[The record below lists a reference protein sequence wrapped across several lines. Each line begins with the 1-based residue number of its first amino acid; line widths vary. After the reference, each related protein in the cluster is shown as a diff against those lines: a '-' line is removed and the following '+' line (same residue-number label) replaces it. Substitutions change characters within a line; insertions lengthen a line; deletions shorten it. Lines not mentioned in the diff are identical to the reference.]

1 LDNILENINDIKD
14 IKKLKVNELE
24 KLSSEIRE
32 FLINSVSKTGGH
44 LASNLGVVEL
54 TLALHYVF
62 NSPEDKL
69 IWDVGHQS
77 YIHKILTGRKDKM
90 DTIRQFEGL
99 SGFPKRSESEHDVF
113 ETGHSSTSIS
123 AALGFV
129 NARDIKGDDYSVVS
143 IIGDGAL
150 TGGMAL
156 EAINNAGR
164 KKSNMIVILNDN
176 EMSISKNVGSIS
188 SYLNRVRTGT
198 AYYTAKRG
206 IETAISKIP
215 GIGNGAVR
223 FIRKTKES
231 LKLFLVNGGM
241 LFEEFGFRYIGP
253 IDGHDIDDLIDVLKR
268 VKKINAPVMVH
279 VHTKKGKGYAPAE
292 EKPDVFHGVGKFDV
306 ETGKSL
312 EKSSISFSKVFGSK
326 MVELGQKNMNL
337 VAITAAMAGGTGL
350 GEFEKRFP
358 DRFIDVGIAEQHGV
372 TLAAGM
378 ASSGMLPVFALYS
391 SFLQRAYDQLVHDV
405 ALQNLHVVICVDRA
419 GIVGRDGETHQG
431 VFDSAFL
438 YHIPNVTVLAPVDAA
453 DMENMLEWAVNEG
466 TGPIVIR
473 YPRGYVDSTLPEN
486 RIEFNNTE
494 ILKEGKDITIV
505 TFGRIVHE
513 ALKASEVLKNDGIE
527 AGVVVLKSIKPLDN
541 ELIIKEGRKTGKVL
555 FVDETV
561 GFGSVGR
568 LLCDFLPENVELK
581 LHTLPDDFIEHGS
594 VDELFEKYEMDGD
607 GIRKNILHW
616 FNDEK

>member
-1 LDNILENINDIKD
+1 MNNILDDINDIKD
-14 IKKLKVNELE
+14 IKKLKINELE
-24 KLSSEIRE
+24 KLSNELRE
-32 FLINSVSKTGGH
+32 FLINTVSKTGGH

-62 NSPEDKL
+62 DSPEDKL
-69 IWDVGHQS
+69 VWDVGHQS
-77 YIHKILTGRKDKM
+77 YVHKILTGRKDRM
-90 DTIRQFEGL
+90 GTIRQFGGL

-129 NARDIKGDDYSVVS
+129 NARDIKGEDYSVVA

-164 KKSNMIVILNDN
+164 NKSNMIVILNDN

-215 GIGNGAVR
+215 LVGNSVVR

-231 LKLFLVNGGM
+231 LKTFLVNGGM

-253 IDGHDIDDLIDVLKR
+253 IDGHSIVDLIDVLER
-268 VKKINAPVMVH
+268 VKKIDAPVMVH
-279 VHTKKGKGYAPAE
+279 VHTKKGKGYLPAE

-306 ETGKSL
+306 KTGKSL
-312 EKSSISFSKVFGSK
+312 DKSSISFSKVFGNK
-326 MVELGQKNMNL
+326 MVDLAGENENL

-350 GEFEKRFP
+350 AEFAIKYP
-358 DRFIDVGIAEQHGV
+358 KRFIDVGIAEQHGV

-378 ASSGMLPVFALYS
+378 ASSGMVPVFALYS
-391 SFLQRAYDQLVHDV
+391 SFMQRAYDQLVHDV
-405 ALQNLHVVICVDRA
+405 ALQNLHVVICIDRA

-438 YHIPNVTVLAPVDAA
+438 YQIPNLTVMAPVDAS

-473 YPRGYVDSTLPEN
+473 YPRGYVDSSLPEK
-486 RIEFNNTE
+486 REAFDNTE
-494 ILKEGKDITIV
+494 IIKEGSDITLV
-505 TFGRIVHE
+505 TYGKLVHD
-513 ALKASEVLKNDGIE
+513 AVKASEILKGEGID
-527 AGVVVLKSIKPLDN
+527 AGVIALKTIKPISRD
-541 ELIIKEGRKTGKVL
+541 LIIEEGRKTGRIL

-561 GFGSVGR
+561 KYGSVGR
-568 LLCDFLPENVELK
+568 LLHDFLPEHVK
-581 LHTLPDDFIEHGS
+581 MRLHTLPDDFIEHGS
-594 VDELFEKYEMDGD
+594 VEELFAKYQLDGQ
-607 GIRKNILHW
+607 GISKVALQWLRN
-616 FNDEK
+616 E

>member
-1 LDNILENINDIKD
+1 LDNILDSINNVED
-14 IKKLKVNELE
+14 IKKLKTNELE

-32 FLINSVSKTGGH
+32 FLIDSVSKTGGH

-62 NSPEDKL
+62 ESPEDKL

-77 YIHKILTGRKDKM
+77 YVHKMLTGRKDKM
-90 DTIRQFEGL
+90 GTIRQFGGL

-164 KKSNMIVILNDN
+164 NKSNLIVILNDN

-198 AYYTAKRG
+198 AYYTAKKG
-206 IETAISKIP
+206 IENVISKIP
-215 GIGNGAVR
+215 GVGNAVVR

-231 LKLFLVNGGM
+231 LKTFLVNGGM

-253 IDGHDIDDLIDVLKR
+253 IDGHNIDDLIDVLER
-268 VKKINAPVMVH
+268 VKKIDAPVMVH
-279 VHTKKGKGYAPAE
+279 VHTKKGKGYLPAE

-306 ETGKSL
+306 KTGESL
-312 EKSSISFSKVFGSK
+312 DKSSISFSKIFGRK
-326 MVELGQKNMNL
+326 MVDLAEKNKNL

-350 GEFEKRFP
+350 SEFEKKFP
-358 DRFIDVGIAEQHGV
+358 NRFIDVGIAEQHGV

-378 ASSGMLPVFALYS
+378 ASNGMVPVFALYS

-405 ALQNLHVVICVDRA
+405 ALQNLHVVICLDRA

-438 YHIPNVTVLAPVDAA
+438 YQIPNITVMAPVDAS

-466 TGPIVIR
+466 KGPIVIR
-473 YPRGYVDSTLPEN
+473 YPRGYVNSSLTEEREN
-486 RIEFNNTE
+486 FENTE
-494 ILKEGKDITIV
+494 ILKKGKDIV
-505 TFGRIVHE
+505 LVAFGRLVHE
-513 ALKASEVLKNDGIE
+513 AMKASVLLKDDGID
-527 AGVVVLKSIKPLDN
+527 AGVIALKTIKP
-541 ELIIKEGRKTGKVL
+541 IKGDFVIEEGIKTGKVL

-561 GFGSVGR
+561 RCGTVGR
-568 LLCDFLPENVELK
+568 LLYDFLPENVEMK

-594 VDELFEKYEMDGD
+594 VEELFEKYEMDGE
-607 GIRKNILHW
+607 GIRKNVLEW
-616 FNDEK
+616 LRDK

>member
-1 LDNILENINDIKD
+1 MNNLLDSINDIKD
-14 IKKLKVNELE
+14 IKKLKINELE
-24 KLSSEIRE
+24 KLSGEIRE
-32 FLINSVSKTGGH
+32 FLINTVSKTGGH

-54 TLALHYVF
+54 TIALHYVF
-62 NSPEDKL
+62 DSPEDKL

-77 YIHKILTGRKDKM
+77 YVHKILTGRKKQM
-90 DTIRQFEGL
+90 DTIRQFGGL

-129 NARDIKGDDYSVVS
+129 NARDIKGEDYSVVS

-215 GIGNGAVR
+215 IVGNSMVR

-231 LKLFLVNGGM
+231 LKTFLVNGGM

-253 IDGHDIDDLIDVLKR
+253 IDGHSIDDLIDVLER
-268 VKKINAPVMVH
+268 VKKIEAPVMVH
-279 VHTKKGKGYAPAE
+279 VHTKKGKGYLPAE
-292 EKPDVFHGVGKFDV
+292 KKPDVFHGVGKFDV
-306 ETGKSL
+306 KTGKSL
-312 EKSSISFSKVFGSK
+312 DKSSISFSKVFGSK
-326 MVELGQKNMNL
+326 MVELAEENKNL

-350 GEFEKRFP
+350 AEFEKKFPKRFV
-358 DRFIDVGIAEQHGV
+358 DVGIAEQHGV

-378 ASSGMLPVFALYS
+378 ASNGMVPVFALYS
-391 SFLQRAYDQLVHDV
+391 SFMQRAYDQLVHDV
-405 ALQNLHVVICVDRA
+405 ALQNLHVVLCIDRA

-438 YHIPNVTVLAPVDAA
+438 YQIPNVTVMSPVDAS
-453 DMENMLEWAVNEG
+453 DLENMLEWAVNEG
-466 TGPIVIR
+466 TGPVVIR
-473 YPRGYVDSTLPEN
+473 YPRGYVDSSLPEK
-486 RIEFNNTE
+486 REGFGNTE
-494 ILKEGKDITIV
+494 ILKEGKDITLV
-505 TFGRIVHE
+505 SFGKLVHD
-513 ALKASEVLKNDGIE
+513 AMRASEMLGKEGIE
-527 AGVVVLKSIKPLDN
+527 AGVVALKTIKPISR
-541 ELIIKEGRKTGKVL
+541 ELIIEEGQKTGKIL

-561 GFGSVGR
+561 KYGSVGR
-568 LLCDFLPENVELK
+568 LLYDFLPDGVELR

-594 VDELFEKYEMDGD
+594 VEELFAKYKLDGE
-607 GIRKNILHW
+607 GISEIVLKWLRNG
-616 FNDEK
+616 

>member
-1 LDNILENINDIKD
+1 MDNILDSINNVED
-14 IKKLKVNELE
+14 IKKLKTNELE

-32 FLINSVSKTGGH
+32 FLIDSVSKTGGH

-62 NSPEDKL
+62 ESPEDKL

-77 YIHKILTGRKDKM
+77 YVHKMLTGRKDKM
-90 DTIRQFEGL
+90 GTIRQFGGL

-164 KKSNMIVILNDN
+164 NKSNLIVILNDN

-198 AYYTAKRG
+198 AYYTAKKG
-206 IETAISKIP
+206 IENVISKIP
-215 GIGNGAVR
+215 GVGNAVVR

-231 LKLFLVNGGM
+231 LKTFLVNGGM

-253 IDGHDIDDLIDVLKR
+253 IDGHNIDDLIDVLER
-268 VKKINAPVMVH
+268 VKKIDAPVMVH
-279 VHTKKGKGYAPAE
+279 VHTKKGKGYLPAE

-306 ETGKSL
+306 KTGESL
-312 EKSSISFSKVFGSK
+312 DKSSISFSKIFGRK
-326 MVELGQKNMNL
+326 MVDLAEKNKNL

-350 GEFEKRFP
+350 SEFEKKFP
-358 DRFIDVGIAEQHGV
+358 NRFIDVGIAEQHGV

-378 ASSGMLPVFALYS
+378 ASNGMVPVFALYS

-405 ALQNLHVVICVDRA
+405 ALQNLHVVICLDRA

-438 YHIPNVTVLAPVDAA
+438 YQIPNITVMAPVDAS

-466 TGPIVIR
+466 KGPIVIR
-473 YPRGYVDSTLPEN
+473 YPRGYVNSSLTEEREN
-486 RIEFNNTE
+486 FENTE
-494 ILKEGKDITIV
+494 ILKKGKDIV
-505 TFGRIVHE
+505 LVAFGRLVHE
-513 ALKASEVLKNDGIE
+513 AMKASVLLKDDGID
-527 AGVVVLKSIKPLDN
+527 AGVIALKTIKP
-541 ELIIKEGRKTGKVL
+541 IKGDFVIEEGIKTGKVL

-561 GFGSVGR
+561 RCGTVGR
-568 LLCDFLPENVELK
+568 LLYDFLPENVEMK

-594 VDELFEKYEMDGD
+594 VEELFEKYEMDGE
-607 GIRKNILHW
+607 GIRKNVLEW
-616 FNDEK
+616 LRDK

>member
-1 LDNILENINDIKD
+1 MNNILDDINDIKD
-14 IKKLKVNELE
+14 IKKLKINELE
-24 KLSSEIRE
+24 KLSNELRE
-32 FLINSVSKTGGH
+32 FLINTVSKTGGH

-62 NSPEDKL
+62 DSPEDKL
-69 IWDVGHQS
+69 VWDVGHQS
-77 YIHKILTGRKDKM
+77 YVHKILTGRKDRM
-90 DTIRQFEGL
+90 GTIRQFGGL

-129 NARDIKGDDYSVVS
+129 NARDIKGEDYSVVA

-164 KKSNMIVILNDN
+164 NKSNMIVILNDN

-215 GIGNGAVR
+215 LVGNSVVR

-231 LKLFLVNGGM
+231 LKTFLVNGGM

-253 IDGHDIDDLIDVLKR
+253 IDGHSIVDLIDVLER
-268 VKKINAPVMVH
+268 VKKIDAPVMVH
-279 VHTKKGKGYAPAE
+279 VHTKKGKGYLPAE

-306 ETGKSL
+306 KTGKSL
-312 EKSSISFSKVFGSK
+312 DKSSISFSKVFGNK
-326 MVELGQKNMNL
+326 MVDLAGENENL

-350 GEFEKRFP
+350 AEFAIKYP
-358 DRFIDVGIAEQHGV
+358 KRFIDVGIAEQHGV

-378 ASSGMLPVFALYS
+378 ASSGMVPVFALYS
-391 SFLQRAYDQLVHDV
+391 SFMQRAYDQLVHDV
-405 ALQNLHVVICVDRA
+405 ALQNLHVVICIDRA

-438 YHIPNVTVLAPVDAA
+438 YQIPNVTVMAPVDAS

-473 YPRGYVDSTLPEN
+473 YPRGYVNSSLPEK
-486 RIEFNNTE
+486 REAFDNTE
-494 ILKEGKDITIV
+494 IIKEGSDITLV
-505 TFGRIVHE
+505 TYGKLVHD
-513 ALKASEVLKNDGIE
+513 AVKASEILKGEGID
-527 AGVVVLKSIKPLDN
+527 AGVIALKTIKPISRD
-541 ELIIKEGRKTGKVL
+541 LIIEEGRKTGRIL

-561 GFGSVGR
+561 KYGSVGR
-568 LLCDFLPENVELK
+568 LLHDFLPEHVK
-581 LHTLPDDFIEHGS
+581 MRLHTLPDDFIEHGS
-594 VDELFEKYEMDGD
+594 VVELFAKYQLDD
-607 GIRKNILHW
+607 QGISKVALQWLRN
-616 FNDEK
+616 E

>member
-1 LDNILENINDIKD
+1 LKNILDNINNVEDIKE
-14 IKKLKVNELE
+14 LKTNELE

-32 FLINSVSKTGGH
+32 FLIDSVSKTGGH

-62 NSPEDKL
+62 DSPKDKL

-77 YIHKILTGRKDKM
+77 YVHKILTGRKDKM
-90 DTIRQFEGL
+90 GTIRQFEGL

-129 NARDIKGDDYSVVS
+129 NARDIKGEDYSVVS

-198 AYYTAKRG
+198 AYYTAKKG
-206 IETAISKIP
+206 IEIVISKIP
-215 GIGNGAVR
+215 FVGNSIVR

-231 LKLFLVNGGM
+231 LKAFLVNGGM

-253 IDGHDIDDLIDVLKR
+253 IDGHNIDDLIDVLER
-268 VKKINAPVMVH
+268 VKKIDAPVIVH
-279 VHTKKGKGYAPAE
+279 VHTKKGKGYLPAE
-292 EKPDVFHGVGKFDV
+292 EKPDVFHGIGKFNV
-306 ETGKSL
+306 KTGKSL
-312 EKSSISFSKVFGSK
+312 DKSSISFSKVFGKK
-326 MVELGQKNMNL
+326 MVDLAEKNKNL

-350 GEFEKRFP
+350 GEFEKKFP

-378 ASSGMLPVFALYS
+378 ASNGMVPVFALYS

-405 ALQNLHVVICVDRA
+405 ALQNLHVVICLDRA

-438 YHIPNVTVLAPVDAA
+438 YQIPNITVMAPIDAA
-453 DMENMLEWAVNEG
+453 DMENMLDWAVNEG
-466 TGPIVIR
+466 KGPIVIR
-473 YPRGYVDSTLPEN
+473 YPRGYVDSNLPKE
-486 RIEFNNTE
+486 RVSFKNTE
-494 ILKEGKDITIV
+494 LLKEGKDITLV
-505 TFGRIVHE
+505 TFGRLVHE
-513 ALKASEVLKNDGIE
+513 AIKASELLKEEGIE
-527 AGVVVLKSIKPLDN
+527 ASVIALKAIKPIDE
-541 ELIIKEGRKTGKVL
+541 ELIIEEVQKTGKVL

-561 GFGSVGR
+561 RYGSVGR
-568 LLCDFLPENVELK
+568 LLYDFIPKNVEMK

-594 VDELFEKYEMDGD
+594 VEELFEKYEMDGE
-607 GIRKNILHW
+607 GIRNNVLEWLK
-616 FNDEK
+616 DK

>member
-1 LDNILENINDIKD
+1 MDNILDSINNVED
-14 IKKLKVNELE
+14 IKKLKTNELE

-32 FLINSVSKTGGH
+32 FLIDSVSKTGGH

-62 NSPEDKL
+62 DSPEDKL

-77 YIHKILTGRKDKM
+77 YVHKMLTGRKDKM
-90 DTIRQFEGL
+90 GTIRQFGGL

-164 KKSNMIVILNDN
+164 NKSNLIVILNDN

-198 AYYTAKRG
+198 AYYTAKKG
-206 IETAISKIP
+206 IETIISKIP
-215 GIGNGAVR
+215 VVGNAVVR

-231 LKLFLVNGGM
+231 LKTFLVNGGM

-253 IDGHDIDDLIDVLKR
+253 IDGHNIDDLIDVLER
-268 VKKINAPVMVH
+268 VKKIDAPVMVH
-279 VHTKKGKGYAPAE
+279 VHTKKGKGYLPAE

-306 ETGKSL
+306 KTGESL
-312 EKSSISFSKVFGSK
+312 DKSSISFSKIFGRK
-326 MVELGQKNMNL
+326 MVDLAEKNKNL

-350 GEFEKRFP
+350 SEFEKKFP

-378 ASSGMLPVFALYS
+378 ASSGMVPVFALYS

-405 ALQNLHVVICVDRA
+405 ALQNLHVVICLDRA

-438 YHIPNVTVLAPVDAA
+438 YQIPNITVMEPIDAS

-466 TGPIVIR
+466 KGPIVIR
-473 YPRGYVDSTLPEN
+473 YPRGYVDSSLTEEREN
-486 RIEFNNTE
+486 FENTE
-494 ILKEGKDITIV
+494 ILKKGEDIV
-505 TFGRIVHE
+505 LVAFGRLVHE
-513 ALKASEVLKNDGIE
+513 AMKASVLLKDDGID
-527 AGVVVLKSIKPLDN
+527 AGVIALKTIKP
-541 ELIIKEGRKTGKVL
+541 IKGDLVIEEGRKTGKVL

-561 GFGSVGR
+561 RCGTVGR
-568 LLCDFLPENVELK
+568 LLYDFLPENVEMK

-594 VDELFEKYEMDGD
+594 VEELFEKYEMDGE
-607 GIRKNILHW
+607 GIRKNVLEW
-616 FNDEK
+616 LGDK

>member
-1 LDNILENINDIKD
+1 MDNILDSINNVED
-14 IKKLKVNELE
+14 IKKLKTNELE

-32 FLINSVSKTGGH
+32 FLIDSVSKTGGH

-62 NSPEDKL
+62 DSPEDKL

-77 YIHKILTGRKDKM
+77 YVHKMLTGRKDKM
-90 DTIRQFEGL
+90 GTIRQFGGL

-164 KKSNMIVILNDN
+164 NKSNLIVILNDN

-198 AYYTAKRG
+198 AYYTAKKG
-206 IETAISKIP
+206 IETIISKIP
-215 GIGNGAVR
+215 VVGNAVVR

-231 LKLFLVNGGM
+231 LKMFLVNGGM

-253 IDGHDIDDLIDVLKR
+253 IDGHNIDDLIDVLER
-268 VKKINAPVMVH
+268 VKKIDAPVMVH
-279 VHTKKGKGYAPAE
+279 VHTKKGKGYLPAE

-306 ETGKSL
+306 KTGESL
-312 EKSSISFSKVFGSK
+312 DKSSISFSKIFGRK
-326 MVELGQKNMNL
+326 MVDLAEKNKNL

-350 GEFEKRFP
+350 SEFEKKFP

-378 ASSGMLPVFALYS
+378 ASSGMVPVFALYS

-405 ALQNLHVVICVDRA
+405 ALQNLHVVICLDRA

-438 YHIPNVTVLAPVDAA
+438 YQIPNITVMEPIDAS

-466 TGPIVIR
+466 KGPIVIR
-473 YPRGYVDSTLPEN
+473 YPRGYVDSSLTEEREN
-486 RIEFNNTE
+486 FENTE
-494 ILKEGKDITIV
+494 ILKKGEDIV
-505 TFGRIVHE
+505 LVAFGRLVHE
-513 ALKASEVLKNDGIE
+513 AMKASVLLKDDGID
-527 AGVVVLKSIKPLDN
+527 AGVIALKTIKP
-541 ELIIKEGRKTGKVL
+541 IKGDLVIEEGRKTGKVL

-561 GFGSVGR
+561 RCGTVGR
-568 LLCDFLPENVELK
+568 LLYDFLPENVEMK
-581 LHTLPDDFIEHGS
+581 LHTLPDNFIEHGS
-594 VDELFEKYEMDGD
+594 VEELFEKYEMDGE
-607 GIRKNILHW
+607 GIRKNVLEW
-616 FNDEK
+616 LGDK

>member
-1 LDNILENINDIKD
+1 MDNILDSINNVED
-14 IKKLKVNELE
+14 IKKLKTNELE

-32 FLINSVSKTGGH
+32 FLIDSVSKTGGH

-62 NSPEDKL
+62 ESPEDKL

-77 YIHKILTGRKDKM
+77 YVHKMLTGRKDKM
-90 DTIRQFEGL
+90 GTIRQFGGL

-164 KKSNMIVILNDN
+164 NKSNLIVILNDN

-198 AYYTAKRG
+198 AYYTAKKG
-206 IETAISKIP
+206 IENVISKIP
-215 GIGNGAVR
+215 GVGNAVVR

-231 LKLFLVNGGM
+231 LKTFLVNGGM

-253 IDGHDIDDLIDVLKR
+253 IDGHNIDDLIDVLER
-268 VKKINAPVMVH
+268 VKKIDAPVMVH
-279 VHTKKGKGYAPAE
+279 VHTKKGKGYLPAE

-306 ETGKSL
+306 KTGESL
-312 EKSSISFSKVFGSK
+312 DKSSISFSKIFGRK
-326 MVELGQKNMNL
+326 MVDLAEKNKNL

-350 GEFEKRFP
+350 SEFEKKFP
-358 DRFIDVGIAEQHGV
+358 NRFIDVGIAEQHGV

-378 ASSGMLPVFALYS
+378 ASSGMVPVFALYS

-405 ALQNLHVVICVDRA
+405 ALQNLHVVICLDRA

-438 YHIPNVTVLAPVDAA
+438 YQIPNITVMAPVDAS

-466 TGPIVIR
+466 KGPIVIR
-473 YPRGYVDSTLPEN
+473 YPRGYVNSSLTEEREN
-486 RIEFNNTE
+486 FENTE
-494 ILKEGKDITIV
+494 ILKKGKDIV
-505 TFGRIVHE
+505 LVAFGRLVHE
-513 ALKASEVLKNDGIE
+513 AMKASVLLKDDGID
-527 AGVVVLKSIKPLDN
+527 AGVIALKTIKP
-541 ELIIKEGRKTGKVL
+541 IKGDFVIEEGIKTGKVL

-561 GFGSVGR
+561 RCGTVGR
-568 LLCDFLPENVELK
+568 LLYDFLPENVEMK

-594 VDELFEKYEMDGD
+594 VEELFEKYEMDGE
-607 GIRKNILHW
+607 GIRKNVLEW
-616 FNDEK
+616 LRDK